1 MEATIG
7 HEAAHRALSEELD
20 RLGEKVDRAVLLI
33 ESLKNGRLQM
43 QDQCDSLSRELD
55 RVLAAA
61 QASNT
66 TGVLQALDRLR
77 DLEEENRALLRER
90 AEVCDR
96 VSGLIEKVDLL
107 EQGS

>member
-43 QDQCDSLSRELD
+43 QDQS
-55 RVLAAA
+55 
-61 QASNT
+61 
-66 TGVLQALDRLR
+66 
-77 DLEEENRALLRER
+77 
-90 AEVCDR
+90 
-96 VSGLIEKVDLL
+96 
-107 EQGS
+107 